1 MTPDAPADLPDPL
14 DPLAHLDEALLDR
27 IRSRAPGYDAR
38 NAFFAEDLDELRAA
52 GHLRLLVPRD
62 LGGSGASLSDAVR
75 AQHLLAQAAPAT
87 ALGVGMHLVW
97 TAVARILDD
106 RGDDSLRG
114 VLQDAGRD
122 ELLAFAISEPGNDQA
137 LADAL
142 TRAEPDADGGYRF
155 TGTKS
160 TSSMAPAWTRLGL
173 FGRDDTDPERPLL
186 VHAFVPRDAPGL
198 EIAPDW
204 DTLGMR
210 ATQSHTV
217 ILRDVRAEPADVVRR
232 REHGRRD
239 DPFVLAVLQAFELLI
254 AAVYTGIGQRAL
266 DLAVESAL
274 HRTSRA
280 AGGATLAADPGIR
293 HLVAEAALAQDA
305 LLPQLTAL
313 ADDVDRGADH
323 GDRWASLL
331 VGAKVRA
338 TRTAADVVQRAIA
351 VAGGGSFRTGDELGR
366 LYRDVLAGGFHPS
379 SDRQAAETIATTL
392 LGPVPRAS

>member
-1 MTPDAPADLPDPL
+1 MTPAAPADPI

-38 NAFFAEDLDELRAA
+38 NAFFAEDLDELRDA
-52 GHLRLLVPRD
+52 GHLRLLVPRE
-62 LGGSGASLSDAVR
+62 LGGSGASLADAVR

-97 TAVARILDD
+97 TAVARILADH
-106 RGDDSLRG
+106 GDDSLRG
-114 VLQDAGRD
+114 VLEDAGRD

-142 TRAEPDADGGYRF
+142 TRAEPDPDGGYRF

-173 FGRDDTDPERPLL
+173 FGRDDADPERPLL

-198 EIAPDW
+198 EIVPDW

-217 ILRDVRAEPADVVRR
+217 VLRDVRAESADVIRR

-239 DPFVLAVLQAFELLI
+239 DPFALAVLQAFELLI
-254 AAVYTGIGQRAL
+254 AAVYAGIGQRAL
-266 DLAVESAL
+266 DLAVASAL

-280 AGGATLAADPGIR
+280 AGGAALAADPGIR

-313 ADDVDRGADH
+313 ADDVDRGVDH

-331 VGAKVRA
+331 VGVKVRS
-338 TRTAADVVQRAIA
+338 TRTAAEVVQRAVA
-351 VAGGGSFRTGDELGR
+351 VAGGGSLRTGDELGR

-379 SDRQAAETIATTL
+379 SDRQAAATIATTL
-392 LGPVPRAS
+392 LGPVPRPS

>member
-1 MTPDAPADLPDPL
+1 MTPAAPADPR
-14 DPLAHLDEALLDR
+14 DPLAHLDAALLDR
-27 IRSRAPGYDAR
+27 IRARAADYDAR
-38 NAFFAEDLDELRAA
+38 NAFFAEDLDELRDA

-62 LGGSGASLSDAVR
+62 LGGSGASLADAVR

-97 TAVARILDD
+97 TAVARILAD

-114 VLQDAGRD
+114 VLEDAGRG

-142 TRAEPDADGGYRF
+142 TVAAPDDDGGYRF
-155 TGTKS
+155 TGTKVS
-160 TSSMAPAWTRLGL
+160 SSMAPAWTRLGL

-198 EIAPDW
+198 EIVPDW

-217 ILRDVRAEPADVVRR
+217 VLRDVRAAPADVVRR

-254 AAVYTGIGQRAL
+254 AAVYAGIGQRAL
-266 DLAVESAL
+266 EPAPRRAPARPLCAAHHAL
-274 HRTSRA
+274 HRPAR
-280 AGGATLAADPGIR
+280 
-293 HLVAEAALAQDA
+293 
-305 LLPQLTAL
+305 
-313 ADDVDRGADH
+313 
-323 GDRWASLL
+323 
-331 VGAKVRA
+331 
-338 TRTAADVVQRAIA
+338 
-351 VAGGGSFRTGDELGR
+351 
-366 LYRDVLAGGFHPS
+366 
-379 SDRQAAETIATTL
+379 
-392 LGPVPRAS
+392 

>member
-1 MTPDAPADLPDPL
+1 MTPAAPV
-14 DPLAHLDEALLDR
+14 DPLAHLDPDLLER
-27 IRSRAPGYDAR
+27 IRDRAAGYDAR

-52 GHLRLLVPRD
+52 GHLRMLVPRE
-62 LGGSGASLSDAVR
+62 LGGSGASLADAVR

-97 TAVARILDD
+97 TAVARILAD

-114 VLQDAGRD
+114 VLEGAGRD
-122 ELLAFAISEPGNDQA
+122 EVLAFAISEPGNDQA

-142 TRAEPDADGGYRF
+142 TRAESDADGGYRF
-155 TGTKS
+155 TGTKVS
-160 TSSMAPAWTRLGL
+160 SSMAPAWTRLGL
-173 FGRDDTDPERPLL
+173 FGRDDRDPERPLL

-198 EIAPDW
+198 EIVPDW

-217 ILRDVRAEPADVVRR
+217 VLRDVRAAPVDVIRR
-232 REHGRRD
+232 REHGRHD
-239 DPFVLAVLQAFELLI
+239 DPFVLAVLQAFELLV
-254 AAVYTGIGQRAL
+254 AAVYAGLGQRAL
-266 DLAVESAL
+266 DLAVASAL

-280 AGGATLAADPGIR
+280 AGGAALAADPGIR

-313 ADDVDRGADH
+313 AADVGSGVDH

-338 TRTAADVVQRAIA
+338 TRTAAEVVQRAVA

-379 SDRQAAETIATTL
+379 NDRQAAETIATTL
-392 LGPVPRAS
+392 LGPVPRPS